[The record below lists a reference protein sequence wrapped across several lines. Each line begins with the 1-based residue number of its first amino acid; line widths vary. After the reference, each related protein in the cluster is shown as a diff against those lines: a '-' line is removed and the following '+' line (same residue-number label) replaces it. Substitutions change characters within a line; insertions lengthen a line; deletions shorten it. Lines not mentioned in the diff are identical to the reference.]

1 VIIQVLDWQLMPGL
15 FLLNLALTDI
25 SWTSDAVAC
34 CGALPGVSAIGVF

>member
-15 FLLNLALTDI
+15 FMLNLALTDI
-25 SWTSDAVAC
+25 FWTSDTVAC